1 MDAKPN
7 LPKRSKAQIDPRK
20 NSEGYMDLTHHDAVK
35 NVEAERKE
43 EERFNKLLR
52 TIFYICELAGYRIKN
67 RIVFEDKASGKVWK

>member
-1 MDAKPN
+1 MDEKQSRR
-7 LPKRSKAQIDPRK
+7 KRNKVQIDPRK

-35 NVEAERKE
+35 NVEAEKKE

-67 RIVFEDKASGKVWK
+67 RIVFEDKASGRVWK